1 MYLTVYVFEFEA
13 AGVSII
19 GLYLVPSP
27 TGKVKALV
35 EDVILAQVPFRCLE
49 SSAPETVDVLLR
61 VKVLEPVTI
70 SSDVKVKFPL
80 SVTLLLR
87 ITSCPVKLTVSAP
100 KSFPFKS
107 KYISSSLLVVLLD

>member
-49 SSAPETVDVLLR
+49 SSKWDL
-61 VKVLEPVTI
+61 
-70 SSDVKVKFPL
+70 
-80 SVTLLLR
+80 
-87 ITSCPVKLTVSAP
+87 C
-100 KSFPFKS
+100 
-107 KYISSSLLVVLLD
+107 